1 MSAMLLATVVAALSL
16 YTARHREV
24 SRPRGEA
31 RLARE
36 TRGLGAHALDLRDG
50 LRRARGQHFAAVGRD
65 QHVVLYAHADAAE
78 LLRDR
83 VHDLPGLRLLLV
95 LELLRRRHA
104 EAVSV
109 LPHLVLA
116 VLAQPERRGLPL
128 GVEVEARLH
137 REHHARLEPP

>member
-1 MSAMLLATVVAALSL
+1 M
-16 YTARHREV
+16 
-24 SRPRGEA
+24 RGEA

-50 LRRARGQHFAAVGRD
+50 LRRARGQHLAAVGRD
-65 QHVVLYAHADAAE
+65 QHVVLDAHADAAE

-109 LPHLVLA
+109 LTHLVLA
-116 VLAQPERRGLPL
+116 GLAPPERPGLT
-128 GVEVEARLH
+128 AR
-137 REHHARLEPP
+137 AAVKP